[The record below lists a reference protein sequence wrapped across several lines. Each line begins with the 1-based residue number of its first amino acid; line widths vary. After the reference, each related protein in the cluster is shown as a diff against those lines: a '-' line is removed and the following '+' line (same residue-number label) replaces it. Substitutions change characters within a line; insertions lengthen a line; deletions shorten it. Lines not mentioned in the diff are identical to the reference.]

1 MKKNIVIFLWI
12 LLYASCLGFVL
23 PFLFSAKSHVAV
35 ISGVLLIILLIIRM
49 ITFSKLDEVKSRF
62 NKFKQ
67 NKTDC
72 IK

>member
-1 MKKNIVIFLWI
+1 MKKNIVITLWI

-23 PFLFSAKSHVAV
+23 PFLFSAKSHFAV
-35 ISGVLLIILLIIRM
+35 ICGVLLIVLLIIRM
-49 ITFSKLDEVKSRF
+49 ITFSKLDEVKNRF

-67 NKTDC
+67 NIIDG